1 MELFLEV
8 RYILWSSRVALD
20 SQALMLGEN
29 VSLVLNNSVPSSF
42 LHIQNSITY
51 YLSREEIE
59 ARIMRFLCFSSK
71 ENISDILTK
80 PSSNKNSNRYL
91 E

>member
-51 YLSREEIE
+51 Y
-59 ARIMRFLCFSSK
+59 
-71 ENISDILTK
+71 
-80 PSSNKNSNRYL
+80 
-91 E
+91 